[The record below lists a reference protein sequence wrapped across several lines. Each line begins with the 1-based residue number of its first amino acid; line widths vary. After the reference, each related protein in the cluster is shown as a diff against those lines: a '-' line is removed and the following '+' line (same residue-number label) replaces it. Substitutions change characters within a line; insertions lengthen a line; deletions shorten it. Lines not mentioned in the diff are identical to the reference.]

1 MKFYKITGNSEYGEQ
16 PAKDARTGERVT
28 ITNKCAALLAGD
40 YISVYRCE
48 VVHDED
54 NGKPTESAFQFLV
67 MPDAYT
73 LSVYVCDFETGAQV
87 VATHIHN
94 LLSESMNSATLDA
107 ILNRL
112 QNEYMTR
119 REAQTWKN

>member
-16 PAKDARTGERVT
+16 PAKDARTDERVT
-28 ITNKCAALLAGD
+28 ITDARAALTAGS
-40 YISVYRCE
+40 YITVYRCE
-48 VVHDED
+48 IVHDED

-87 VATHIHN
+87 ITTHIHK

>member
-1 MKFYKITGNSEYGEQ
+1 MKFYTITGNAEYGEQ

-54 NGKPTESAFQFLV
+54 NGKSTENALQFLV
-67 MPDAYT
+67 MPDACT

-87 VATHIHN
+87 IEQHLRP
-94 LLSESMNSATLDA
+94 LLGEMMYSATLDA

-112 QNEYMTR
+112 QNKYMTGA
-119 REAQTWKN
+119 EA

>member
-1 MKFYKITGNSEYGEQ
+1 MKFYTITGNAEYGEQ
-16 PAKDARTGERVT
+16 PAKDARTGERAT
-28 ITNKCAALLAGD
+28 ITDKRAALLAGD

-48 VVHDED
+48 IVHDED

-87 VATHIHN
+87 VAAHIHN

>member
-28 ITNKCAALLAGD
+28 ITDKRAALLAGD

-48 VVHDED
+48 IVHDEG

-73 LSVYVCDFETGAQV
+73 LSVYVCDFETSAQV
-87 VATHIHN
+87 IATHIHN

-107 ILNRL
+107 ILSRL
-112 QNEYMTR
+112 QKEYMTR